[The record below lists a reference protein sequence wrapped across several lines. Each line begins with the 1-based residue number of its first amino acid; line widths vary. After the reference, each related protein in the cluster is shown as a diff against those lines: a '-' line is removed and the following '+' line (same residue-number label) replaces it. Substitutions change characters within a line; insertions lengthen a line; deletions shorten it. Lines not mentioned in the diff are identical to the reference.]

1 MVEKIKNGYNLF
13 IKKNDEE
20 LVGTLTLKDEDI
32 YKDIIELND
41 NDMKFI
47 DNFSNIESLISND
60 KALSISYDNEKS
72 RFMSSIK
79 EKAFIGEY
87 NDEIIWNDILT
98 NKGVD
103 IFESLN
109 NLSANIEKEKEM
121 NYVL

>member
-41 NDMKFI
+41 NDMRFI
-47 DNFSNIESLISND
+47 DNFSNIENLISND
-60 KALSISYDNEKS
+60 KALSISYDNEKC

-79 EKAFIGEY
+79 EKAIIGEY

-109 NLSANIEKEKEM
+109 NLSTNIEKEKEM